1 MGIMLMGRSKDISPA
16 YDARAV
22 TPSDTVMLANGI
34 CRSLYVGVT
43 GDVVV
48 LTAGGS
54 TVTFKAAPVGILT
67 VQCQRVNST
76 STTATNILALY

>member
-1 MGIMLMGRSKDISPA
+1 MGRSKDIAPA

-22 TPSDTVMLANGI
+22 TTSDTVMLPNGI
-34 CRSLYVGVT
+34 CRFLYVGVT
-43 GDVVV
+43 GDVTV

-54 TVTFKAAPVGILT
+54 TVTFKAAPVGRLD
-67 VQCQRVNST
+67 VQCQRVNAT